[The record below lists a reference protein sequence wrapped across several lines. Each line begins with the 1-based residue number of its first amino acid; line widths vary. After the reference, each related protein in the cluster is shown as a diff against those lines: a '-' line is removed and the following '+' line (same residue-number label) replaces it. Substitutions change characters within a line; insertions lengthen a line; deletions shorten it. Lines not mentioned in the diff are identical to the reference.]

1 MENMEV
7 STVLATQYP
16 ALSNAKAEPSVEDEL
31 LAEEMEALGDIRLK
45 FPKIKLG
52 ASGNG
57 KLDVPDAGQP
67 DETHQVKEIEC
78 LLVMAQT
85 SRAKWGEDGAL
96 VPECASSNGKTSF
109 DGKLCQ
115 ACKKCKFT
123 KDSEGN
129 LVRPECKES
138 RNIFVLTKEHN
149 IPLQFMIPPSGISEY
164 DKFARELLSSGKSQ
178 LGTIIRISVDIAVN
192 KANQKYNKAKFST
205 IGRADQETIAKLM
218 ELRKQIVNT
227 IATMTITEMAED
239 DNEVLTPVE
248 DDGTMPF

>member
-1 MENMEV
+1 MENMDLVVAQE
-7 STVLATQYP
+7 TLYP
-16 ALSNAKAEPSVEDEL
+16 ALAGKTEVSVEDEL

-57 KLDVPDAGQP
+57 KLEIPDAESP
-67 DETHQVKEIEC
+67 EDSKSVKELEC
-78 LLVMAQT
+78 LIVMAQT
-85 SRAKWGEDGAL
+85 SRALWGEDGAL

-109 DGKLCQ
+109 DGRQCG

-123 KDSEGN
+123 KDADGN

-138 RNIFVLTKEHN
+138 RNLYVLTKEHN

-164 DKFARELLSSGKSQ
+164 DKFARDLLSSGKSQ
-178 LGTIIRISVDIAVN
+178 LGTIVKISVEVATN
-192 KANQKYNKAKFST
+192 KANQRYNKAKFST
-205 IGRADQETIAKLM
+205 VGRVDTDTVKRLM

-227 IATMTITEMAED
+227 ISTMTITEMAEE
-239 DNEVLTPVE
+239 DNVLTPIE
-248 DDGTMPF
+248 DDTMPF